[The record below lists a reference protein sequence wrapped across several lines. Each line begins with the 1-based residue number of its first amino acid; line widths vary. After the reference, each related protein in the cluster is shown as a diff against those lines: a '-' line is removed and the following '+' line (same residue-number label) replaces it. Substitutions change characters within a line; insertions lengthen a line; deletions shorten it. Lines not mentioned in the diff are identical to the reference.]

1 MLLTNTQ
8 VSKPHKAFA
17 NNSSA
22 NIKLTKIKM
31 KKKIG
36 QSGEFFLKLL
46 PKTRLHLMKNELK
59 TFAKFVLIAL
69 EIISA
74 GTATDAA
81 IF

>member
-22 NIKLTKIKM
+22 NIKLTKIKI

-36 QSGEFFLKLL
+36 QSGGFFLK
-46 PKTRLHLMKNELK
+46 TFTKN
-59 TFAKFVLIAL
+59 
-69 EIISA
+69 
-74 GTATDAA
+74 
-81 IF
+81 